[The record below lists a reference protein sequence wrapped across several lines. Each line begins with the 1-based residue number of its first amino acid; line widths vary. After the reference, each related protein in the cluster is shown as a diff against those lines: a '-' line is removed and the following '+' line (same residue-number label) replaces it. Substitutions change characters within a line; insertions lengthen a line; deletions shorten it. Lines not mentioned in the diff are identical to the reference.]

1 MFVIQMHGEPGSG
14 KSTLA
19 RALAQNSDFVVL
31 DKDLVKSG
39 LLVSGVPEAVAG
51 PAAYEAH
58 FRLAEDLLRQGHSV
72 VLDSPCYWE
81 EIERRGRGLSSQASA
96 RYVMIE
102 TICPDRDEIA
112 RRLQRRVRLES
123 QPAVP
128 SDGQLPVG
136 AAEPRCERL
145 VCDTARPLP
154 ELVGEVI
161 DQLDVPSHAQP

>member
-14 KSTLA
+14 KSSLA

-39 LLVSGVPEAVAG
+39 LLASGVPEEVAG

-58 FRLAEDLLRQGHSV
+58 FRLAEDLLRQGRSV
-72 VLDSPCYWE
+72 VLDSPCYWPQV
-81 EIERRGRGLSSQASA
+81 ERRGRDISSQSSA

-112 RRLQRRVRLES
+112 RRLQHRVRLES

-136 AAEPRCERL
+136 AAEPGCERL
-145 VCDTARPLP
+145 VCDTTRPLP
-154 ELVGEVI
+154 ELVGEVV
-161 DQLDVPSHAQP
+161 DQLDVRSHAQR